1 MTALAVTLKNW
12 FFTRNSMILNANILL
27 FIILFNTLPF
37 EPQVVTGISILVFV
51 AILWLTE
58 AIHVSITALLIP
70 MLAVFLGV
78 FNTQAAL
85 NNFSNSIIFLF
96 LGGFAL
102 AAALHKQKLDQA
114 LADKVLLI
122 ARGRMSVAVFMLF
135 GVSAGL
141 SMWISNTA
149 TAAMMLPLVL
159 GVMTKLDAKKNHNTF
174 LFVLLGIAYSASIGG
189 IATLVGSPPNAIAA
203 AEVGLNFTEWM
214 KLGLPI
220 SLILMPIAILVLY
233 TMTKPDLSHKFEL
246 DHKPVEWT
254 NGKMVTLAI
263 FLLTVTLWIFS
274 KPINTMLGGFAK
286 FDTLVAIGAILL
298 LGASRAVEWK
308 DIEKTTDWGVLILF
322 GGGICLSNVL
332 KATGTSVFL
341 AHSLT
346 GFLEQA
352 GVLLTILSVV
362 AFVVFLTEF
371 ASNTASAALLVPVFA
386 TIAEA
391 LGLSPVILSAL
402 IAVAASC
409 AFMLPVATPPNAIV
423 FGTGHIKQKE
433 MMRIGFVLNIA
444 CIGALTL
451 FAWCSGK
458 ETLTRLALHC
468 CSR

>member
-298 LGASRAVEWK
+298 LGSSRAVEWK

-451 FAWCSGK
+451 FAW
-458 ETLTRLALHC
+458 LFW
-468 CSR
+468 

>member
-78 FNTQAAL
+78 FNTQTAL

-286 FDTLVAIGAILL
+286 FDTLIAIGAILL

-451 FAWCSGK
+451 FAW
-458 ETLTRLALHC
+458 LFW
-468 CSR
+468 

>member
-37 EPQVVTGISILVFV
+37 DPQVVTGISILVFV

-78 FNTQAAL
+78 FNTQTAL

-114 LADKVLLI
+114 LADKVLLL

-451 FAWCSGK
+451 FAW
-458 ETLTRLALHC
+458 LFW
-468 CSR
+468 

>member
-12 FFTRNSMILNANILL
+12 FFTRNSMILTSNVLL
-27 FIILFNTLPF
+27 FAILFNTLPF
-37 EPQVVTGISILVFV
+37 EPQVVTGLCILIFV
-51 AILWLTE
+51 AVLWLTE

-70 MLAVFLGV
+70 LLAVFLGV

-114 LADKVLLI
+114 IADKVLLI
-122 ARGRMSVAVFMLF
+122 ARGKMSVAVFMLF

-149 TAAMMLPLVL
+149 TTAMMLPLVL
-159 GVMTKLDAKKNHNTF
+159 GVMSKLDAKKSHSTY

-214 KLGLPI
+214 ELGLPI

-233 TMTKPDLSHKFEL
+233 TMTKPDLSHTFEL
-246 DHKPVEWT
+246 DHQPVEWT
-254 NGKMVTLAI
+254 NGKKITLAI
-263 FLLTVTLWIFS
+263 FLLTVTFWIFS
-274 KPINTMLGGFAK
+274 KPINAMLGGFAK

-341 AHSLT
+341 ANGLAD
-346 GFLEQA
+346 FLEQA
-352 GVLLTILSVV
+352 GILLTILSVV

-423 FGTGHIKQKE
+423 FATGHIKQKE
-433 MMRIGFVLNIA
+433 MMRIGMVLNVA

-451 FAWCSGK
+451 FAW
-458 ETLTRLALHC
+458 LFW
-468 CSR
+468 

>member
-12 FFTRNSMILNANILL
+12 FFTRNSIILNANILL
-27 FIILFNTLPF
+27 FFILLNTLPF
-37 EPQVVTGISILVFV
+37 EPQVVTGVSILVFV

-58 AIHVSITALLIP
+58 AIHVSLTALLVP
-70 MLAVFLGV
+70 LLAVFLGV

-114 LADKVLLI
+114 IADKVLLL
-122 ARGRMSVAVFMLF
+122 ARGKMSVAVFMLL

-149 TAAMMLPLVL
+149 TTAMMLPLVL
-159 GVMTKLDAKKNHNTF
+159 GVMSKLDGAKNHRTF

-214 KLGLPI
+214 KLALPI
-220 SLILMPIAILVLY
+220 SLILMPVAILILY
-233 TMTKPDLSHKFEL
+233 TMTKPDLSHTFEL

-254 NGKMVTLAI
+254 NGKKITLAI

-274 KPINTMLGGFAK
+274 KPINAMLGGFAK
-286 FDTLVAIGAILL
+286 FDTLVAMGAILL

-332 KATGTSVFL
+332 KETGTSVFL
-341 AHSLT
+341 AHGLS
-346 GFLEQA
+346 GFLDQA
-352 GVLLTILSVV
+352 GILLTILAVV

-391 LGLSPVILSAL
+391 LGMSPVILSVL

-433 MMRIGFVLNIA
+433 MMRIGLVLNIA
-444 CIGALTL
+444 CIGVLTL
-451 FAWCSGK
+451 FAW
-458 ETLTRLALHC
+458 LFW
-468 CSR
+468 

>member
-78 FNTQAAL
+78 FNTQTAL

-189 IATLVGSPPNAIAA
+189 ISTLVGSPPNAIAA

-451 FAWCSGK
+451 FAW
-458 ETLTRLALHC
+458 LFW
-468 CSR
+468 

>member
-12 FFTRNSMILNANILL
+12 FFTRNSMILTSNVLL
-27 FIILFNTLPF
+27 FAILFNTLPF
-37 EPQVVTGISILVFV
+37 DPQVVTGLCILIFV
-51 AILWLTE
+51 AVLWLTE

-70 MLAVFLGV
+70 LLAVFLRV

-114 LADKVLLI
+114 IADKVLLI
-122 ARGRMSVAVFMLF
+122 ARGKMSVAVFMLF

-149 TAAMMLPLVL
+149 TTAMMLPLVL
-159 GVMTKLDAKKNHNTF
+159 GVMSKLDAKKSHSTY

-203 AEVGLNFTEWM
+203 AEVGLSFTEWM
-214 KLGLPI
+214 ELGLPI

-246 DHKPVEWT
+246 DHQPVEWT
-254 NGKMVTLAI
+254 NGKMITLAI

-274 KPINTMLGGFAK
+274 KPINAMLGGFAK

-341 AHSLT
+341 ANGLA

-352 GVLLTILSVV
+352 GVLLTILAVV

-423 FGTGHIKQKE
+423 FATGHIKQKE
-433 MMRIGFVLNIA
+433 MMRIGMVLNIA

-451 FAWCSGK
+451 FAW
-458 ETLTRLALHC
+458 LFW
-468 CSR
+468 

>member
-12 FFTRNSMILNANILL
+12 FFTRNSMILTSNVLL
-27 FIILFNTLPF
+27 FAILFNTLPF
-37 EPQVVTGISILVFV
+37 EPQVVTGLCILIFV
-51 AILWLTE
+51 AVLWLTE

-70 MLAVFLGV
+70 LLAVFLGI

-114 LADKVLLI
+114 IADKVLLI
-122 ARGRMSVAVFMLF
+122 ARGKMSVAVFMLF

-149 TAAMMLPLVL
+149 TTAMMLPLVL
-159 GVMTKLDAKKNHNTF
+159 GVMTKLDAKKSHSTY

-214 KLGLPI
+214 ELGLPI

-233 TMTKPDLSHKFEL
+233 TMTKPDLSHTFEL
-246 DHKPVEWT
+246 DHQPVEWT
-254 NGKMVTLAI
+254 NGKKITLAI
-263 FLLTVTLWIFS
+263 FLLTVTFWIFS
-274 KPINTMLGGFAK
+274 KPINAMLGGFAK

-341 AHSLT
+341 ANGLA

-423 FGTGHIKQKE
+423 FATGHIKQKE
-433 MMRIGFVLNIA
+433 MMRIGMVLNVA

-451 FAWCSGK
+451 FAW
-458 ETLTRLALHC
+458 LFW
-468 CSR
+468 

>member
-1 MTALAVTLKNW
+1 MTAFAVTLKNW
-12 FFTRNSMILNANILL
+12 FFTRNSLILVFNIML
-27 FIILFNTLPF
+27 FVLLFNTLPF
-37 EPQVVTGISILVFV
+37 EPKVVTGLCILVFV

-70 MLAVFLGV
+70 LLAVFLGV
-78 FNTQAAL
+78 FNTQTAL

-102 AAALHKQKLDQA
+102 AAALHKQKLDRA
-114 LADKVLLI
+114 IADKVLLI
-122 ARGRMSVAVFMLF
+122 AGGKMSVAVFMLF
-135 GVSAGL
+135 GVSAAL

-149 TAAMMLPLVL
+149 TTAMMLPLVL
-159 GVMTKLDAKKNHNTF
+159 GVMSKLDAEKNHRTF

-203 AEVGLNFTEWM
+203 AEVGLGFTDWM

-220 SLILMPIAILVLY
+220 SLILLPIAVLVLY
-233 TMTKPDLSHKFEL
+233 TVTKPDLSHTFEL
-246 DHKPVEWT
+246 SHKPVEWT

-274 KPINTMLGGFAK
+274 KPINAMLGGFAK

-332 KATGTSVFL
+332 KVTGTSVFL
-341 AHSLT
+341 AHGLT

-352 GVLLTILSVV
+352 GVFLTILAVV

-402 IAVAASC
+402 IAIAASC

-423 FGTGHIKQKE
+423 FGTGHIQQKE
-433 MMRIGFVLNIA
+433 MMRIGVILNIA

-451 FAWCSGK
+451 FAW
-458 ETLTRLALHC
+458 LFW
-468 CSR
+468 

>member
-341 AHSLT
+341 AHCLT

-451 FAWCSGK
+451 FAW
-458 ETLTRLALHC
+458 LFW
-468 CSR
+468 

>member
-220 SLILMPIAILVLY
+220 SLSLMPIAILVLY

-451 FAWCSGK
+451 FAW
-458 ETLTRLALHC
+458 LFW
-468 CSR
+468 

>member
-122 ARGRMSVAVFMLF
+122 ARGRMPVAVFMLF

-451 FAWCSGK
+451 FAW
-458 ETLTRLALHC
+458 LFW
-468 CSR
+468 

>member
-12 FFTRNSMILNANILL
+12 LFTRNSMILNANILL

-78 FNTQAAL
+78 FNTQTAL

-451 FAWCSGK
+451 FAW
-458 ETLTRLALHC
+458 LFW
-468 CSR
+468 

>member
-12 FFTRNSMILNANILL
+12 FFTRNSMILTSNVLL
-27 FIILFNTLPF
+27 FAILFNTLPF
-37 EPQVVTGISILVFV
+37 EPQVVTGLCILIFV
-51 AILWLTE
+51 AVLWLTE

-70 MLAVFLGV
+70 LLAVFLGV

-114 LADKVLLI
+114 IADKVLLI
-122 ARGRMSVAVFMLF
+122 ARGKMSVAVFMLF

-149 TAAMMLPLVL
+149 TTAMMLPLVL
-159 GVMTKLDAKKNHNTF
+159 GVMSKLDAKKSHSTY

-214 KLGLPI
+214 ELGLPI

-233 TMTKPDLSHKFEL
+233 TMTKPDLSHTFEL
-246 DHKPVEWT
+246 DHQPVEWT
-254 NGKMVTLAI
+254 NGKKITLAI
-263 FLLTVTLWIFS
+263 FLLTVTFWIFS
-274 KPINTMLGGFAK
+274 KPINAMLGGFAK

-341 AHSLT
+341 ANGLA

-391 LGLSPVILSAL
+391 LGLSPFILSAL

-423 FGTGHIKQKE
+423 FATGHIKQKE
-433 MMRIGFVLNIA
+433 MMRIGMVLNVA

-451 FAWCSGK
+451 FAW
-458 ETLTRLALHC
+458 LFW
-468 CSR
+468 

>member
-1 MTALAVTLKNW
+1 
-12 FFTRNSMILNANILL
+12 
-27 FIILFNTLPF
+27 
-37 EPQVVTGISILVFV
+37 
-51 AILWLTE
+51 
-58 AIHVSITALLIP
+58 
-70 MLAVFLGV
+70 
-78 FNTQAAL
+78 
-85 NNFSNSIIFLF
+85 
-96 LGGFAL
+96 
-102 AAALHKQKLDQA
+102 
-114 LADKVLLI
+114 
-122 ARGRMSVAVFMLF
+122 MSVAVFMLF

-203 AEVGLNFTEWM
+203 AEVGLSFTEWM
-214 KLGLPI
+214 KFGVPI
-220 SLILMPIAILVLY
+220 SLVLMPIAILVLY
-233 TMTKPDLSHKFEL
+233 TMTKPDLSHKFDL
-246 DHKPVEWT
+246 DHQPVEWT
-254 NGKMVTLAI
+254 NGKMITLAI

-274 KPINTMLGGFAK
+274 KPINAMLGGFAK

-341 AHSLT
+341 AHSLS

-352 GVLLTILSVV
+352 GILLTILAVV

-391 LGLSPVILSAL
+391 LGMSPVILSAL

-444 CIGALTL
+444 CIAALTL
-451 FAWCSGK
+451 FAW
-458 ETLTRLALHC
+458 LFW
-468 CSR
+468 

>member
-37 EPQVVTGISILVFV
+37 EPQVVTGISILMFV

-78 FNTQAAL
+78 FNTQTAL

-286 FDTLVAIGAILL
+286 FDTLIAIGAILL

-451 FAWCSGK
+451 FAW
-458 ETLTRLALHC
+458 LFW
-468 CSR
+468 

>member
-263 FLLTVTLWIFS
+263 FLLTVTLWILS

-451 FAWCSGK
+451 FAW
-458 ETLTRLALHC
+458 LFW
-468 CSR
+468 

>member
-37 EPQVVTGISILVFV
+37 DPQVVTGISILVFV

-78 FNTQAAL
+78 FNTQTAL

-203 AEVGLNFTEWM
+203 AEVALNFTEWM

-451 FAWCSGK
+451 FAW
-458 ETLTRLALHC
+458 LFW
-468 CSR
+468 

>member
-37 EPQVVTGISILVFV
+37 EPHVVTGISILVFV

-78 FNTQAAL
+78 FNTQTAL

-451 FAWCSGK
+451 FAW
-458 ETLTRLALHC
+458 LFW
-468 CSR
+468 

>member
-12 FFTRNSMILNANILL
+12 FFTRNSMILTSNVLL
-27 FIILFNTLPF
+27 FAILFNTLPF
-37 EPQVVTGISILVFV
+37 EPQVVTGLCILIFV
-51 AILWLTE
+51 AVLWLTE

-70 MLAVFLGV
+70 LLAVFLGV

-114 LADKVLLI
+114 IADKVLLI
-122 ARGRMSVAVFMLF
+122 ARGKMSVAVFMLF

-149 TAAMMLPLVL
+149 TTAMMLPLVL
-159 GVMTKLDAKKNHNTF
+159 GVMSKLDAKKSHSTY

-203 AEVGLNFTEWM
+203 AEVGLSFTEWM
-214 KLGLPI
+214 ELGLPI

-233 TMTKPDLSHKFEL
+233 VMTKPDLSHQFEL

-254 NGKMVTLAI
+254 NGKKITLAI
-263 FLLTVTLWIFS
+263 FLLTVTFWIFS
-274 KPINTMLGGFAK
+274 KPINAMLGGFAK

-341 AHSLT
+341 ANGLA

-423 FGTGHIKQKE
+423 FATGHIKQKE
-433 MMRIGFVLNIA
+433 MMRIGMVLNVA

-451 FAWCSGK
+451 FAW
-458 ETLTRLALHC
+458 LFW
-468 CSR
+468 

>member
-78 FNTQAAL
+78 FNTQTAL

-274 KPINTMLGGFAK
+274 KPINTMLGSFAK

-451 FAWCSGK
+451 FAW
-458 ETLTRLALHC
+458 LFW
-468 CSR
+468 

>member
-1 MTALAVTLKNW
+1 MYFDFRCRTLVNGSHSRK
-12 FFTRNSMILNANILL
+12 
-27 FIILFNTLPF
+27 
-37 EPQVVTGISILVFV
+37 
-51 AILWLTE
+51 
-58 AIHVSITALLIP
+58 HHCLLIP
-70 MLAVFLGV
+70 LLAVFLGV

-114 LADKVLLI
+114 IADKVLLI
-122 ARGRMSVAVFMLF
+122 ARGKMSVAVFMLF

-149 TAAMMLPLVL
+149 TTAMMLPLVL
-159 GVMTKLDAKKNHNTF
+159 GVMSKLDAKKSHKTY

-214 KLGLPI
+214 ELGLPI

-233 TMTKPDLSHKFEL
+233 TMTKPDLSHTFEL
-246 DHKPVEWT
+246 DHQPVEWT
-254 NGKMVTLAI
+254 NGKKITLAI
-263 FLLTVTLWIFS
+263 FLLTVTFWIFS
-274 KPINTMLGGFAK
+274 KPINAMLGGFAK

-341 AHSLT
+341 ANGLA

-423 FGTGHIKQKE
+423 FATGHIKQKE
-433 MMRIGFVLNIA
+433 MMRIGMVLNVA

-451 FAWCSGK
+451 FAW
-458 ETLTRLALHC
+458 LFW
-468 CSR
+468 

>member
-12 FFTRNSMILNANILL
+12 FFTRNSMILTSNVLL
-27 FIILFNTLPF
+27 FAILFNTLPF
-37 EPQVVTGISILVFV
+37 EPQVVTGLCILIFV
-51 AILWLTE
+51 AVLWLTE

-70 MLAVFLGV
+70 LLAVFLGV

-114 LADKVLLI
+114 IADKVLLI
-122 ARGRMSVAVFMLF
+122 ARGKMSVAVFMLF

-149 TAAMMLPLVL
+149 TTAMMLPLVL
-159 GVMTKLDAKKNHNTF
+159 GVMSKLDAKKSHSTY

-203 AEVGLNFTEWM
+203 AEVGLSFTEWM
-214 KLGLPI
+214 ELGLPI

-233 TMTKPDLSHKFEL
+233 VMTKPDLSHQFEL

-254 NGKMVTLAI
+254 NGKKITLAI
-263 FLLTVTLWIFS
+263 FLLTVTFWIFS
-274 KPINTMLGGFAK
+274 KPINAMLGGFAK

-341 AHSLT
+341 ANGLA

-386 TIAEA
+386 TIAQA

-423 FGTGHIKQKE
+423 FATGHIKQKE
-433 MMRIGFVLNIA
+433 MMRIGMVLNVA

-451 FAWCSGK
+451 FAW
-458 ETLTRLALHC
+458 LFW
-468 CSR
+468 

>member
-12 FFTRNSMILNANILL
+12 FFTRNSMILNANIVL

-37 EPQVVTGISILVFV
+37 EPQVVTGLSILVFV

-70 MLAVFLGV
+70 LLAVFLGV
-78 FNTQAAL
+78 FNTQTAL

-102 AAALHKQKLDQA
+102 AAALHNQKLDQA
-114 LADKVLLI
+114 IADKVLLL
-122 ARGRMSVAVFMLF
+122 ARGKMSVAVFMLF

-203 AEVGLNFTEWM
+203 AEVGLSFTEWM
-214 KLGLPI
+214 KLGVPI
-220 SLILMPIAILVLY
+220 SLVLMPIAILVLY
-233 TMTKPDLSHKFEL
+233 TMTKPDLSHKFDL
-246 DHKPVEWT
+246 DHQPVEWT
-254 NGKMVTLAI
+254 NGKMITLAI

-274 KPINTMLGGFAK
+274 KPINAMLGGFAK

-341 AHSLT
+341 AHSLS

-352 GVLLTILSVV
+352 GILLTILAVV

-391 LGLSPVILSAL
+391 LGMSPVILSAL

-444 CIGALTL
+444 CIAALTL
-451 FAWCSGK
+451 FAW
-458 ETLTRLALHC
+458 LFW
-468 CSR
+468 